1 MDLKEYFEKHSGTGV
16 LSTADAG
23 GNVDAALYSKPH
35 FMDDGTVAFIMNDRL
50 SHRNLQE
57 NPKAAYLFMDSGGR
71 REGIR
76 LYLVKTGE
84 EENPYLIEKLRRHG
98 TSGSDAPGKK
108 LFLVCFRI
116 EKTRPLVD
124 PEPGF

>member
-1 MDLKEYFEKHSGTGV
+1 MDLRDYFDTHTGTGV
-16 LSTADAG
+16 LSTSDAR

-35 FMDDGTVAFIMNDRL
+35 FMDDGTIAFIMNDRL
-50 SHRNLQE
+50 SHRNLRE
-57 NPKAAYLFMDSGGR
+57 NPKAAYLFLESGSR

-76 LYLVKTGE
+76 LYCEKTRE
-84 EENPYLIEKLRRHG
+84 EENDELIQRLRRHG
-98 TSGSDAPGKK
+98 RSDDDAPGKK
-108 LFLVCFRI
+108 LFLVYFRI